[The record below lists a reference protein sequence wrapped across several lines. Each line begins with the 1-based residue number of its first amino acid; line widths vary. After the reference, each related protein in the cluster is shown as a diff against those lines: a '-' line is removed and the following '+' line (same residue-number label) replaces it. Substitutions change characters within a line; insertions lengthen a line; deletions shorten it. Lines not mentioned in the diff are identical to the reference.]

1 MSEYIIFTDSA
12 CDVPASK
19 LNEWNIPFCSLTFKF
34 NGEDKEYRHDE
45 MEIGAFY
52 NKMREG
58 GVAKTAAANAAVFK
72 ESFENILKDG
82 KDILYIGFST
92 GLSTTYNSARIAA
105 DELSK
110 NYPDRKIITID
121 SLSASLG
128 FGMLVYLAKKKKEE
142 GASLTECAEYIKSL
156 VPKMCHWFTVDDIV
170 YLMRGGR
177 VSKTTAFVGN
187 MLGIKP
193 VLHMDNAGHLINK
206 AKVRGRRSSLAML
219 VDKYGELR
227 DESAD
232 KTIFISHGDCKKDAD
247 ALAEMIKAKYG
258 EDVQFISEVGT
269 VIGAHS
275 GPGTLALFFI
285 GKER

>member
-1 MSEYIIFTDSA
+1 MNEYIIFTDSA
-12 CDVPASK
+12 CDVPATV
-19 LNEWNIPFCSLTFKF
+19 LNEWNIPFTCLTFRF
-34 NGEDKEYRHDE
+34 NGEDKEYGNND
-45 MEIGAFY
+45 MEIGEFY
-52 NKMREG
+52 NRMREG
-58 GVAKTAAANAAVFK
+58 GVAKTAAANTEAFGNA
-72 ESFENILKDG
+72 FEKILKDG
-82 KDILYIGFST
+82 HDILYIGFST

-105 DELSK
+105 EELK
-110 NYPDRKIITID
+110 DKYPDRKIITID

-128 FGMLVYLAKKKKEE
+128 FGMLVYLAKKKKEN
-142 GASLTECAEYIKSL
+142 GASIDECAEYIKSL
-156 VPKMCHWFTVDDIV
+156 VPKMCHWFTVDDLV

-193 VLHMDNAGHLINK
+193 VLHMDNEGHLINVT
-206 AKVRGRRSSLAML
+206 KVRGRRSSLMAL
-219 VDKYGELR
+219 ADKYGELR

-232 KTIFISHGDCKKDAD
+232 NTIFISHGDCKKDAD
-247 ALAEMIKAKYG
+247 TLAEMIKTKYG
-258 EDVQFISEVGT
+258 SDVEFISEVGT